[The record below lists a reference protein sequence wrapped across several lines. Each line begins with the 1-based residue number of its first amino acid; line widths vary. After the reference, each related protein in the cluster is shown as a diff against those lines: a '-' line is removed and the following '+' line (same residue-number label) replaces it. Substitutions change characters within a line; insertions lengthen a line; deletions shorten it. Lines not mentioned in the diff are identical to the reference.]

1 MAEWT
6 IEVRQPGRTVLTLVL
21 NTTLRLG
28 RDCDGLLLDDARA
41 SRQHAQLTPL
51 EHGVEVRDLESR
63 NGVWVNGRRI
73 DQPTV
78 VDENDAVV
86 VGDTQILVG
95 ASRPAASRATATS
108 TLDPRSSIA
117 MVLSA
122 VERGLVDTPPP
133 PAAVDGT
140 LTILFTDV
148 ESSTALAASM
158 GDHRWMEALRRH
170 NEIVRECIRAQR
182 GTEVK
187 TIGDGFMVTFGSAR
201 AGLDCAVA
209 IQRALARLATD
220 EPGWPIRV
228 RIGVHT
234 GEALRERDDVFG
246 THVNIAARVGG
257 AATGGEIL
265 VSGLLHDLV
274 RPGTDVTMGPPREI
288 TLKGLP
294 GEHRVHPVIWWA

>member
-1 MAEWT
+1 
-6 IEVRQPGRTVLTLVL
+6 
-21 NTTLRLG
+21 
-28 RDCDGLLLDDARA
+28 
-41 SRQHAQLTPL
+41 
-51 EHGVEVRDLESR
+51 VEVRDLESR

-73 DQPTV
+73 EQPTL
-78 VDENDAVV
+78 VDEHDAVV

-95 ASRPAASRATATS
+95 ASRPSAGRGTATS
-108 TLDPRSSIA
+108 TLDPKSSIA

-122 VERGLVDTPPP
+122 VERGLIDAPP
-133 PAAVDGT
+133 PAAAIDGT

-148 ESSTALAASM
+148 ESSTTLAASM
-158 GDHRWMEALRRH
+158 GDHRWLEALRRH
-170 NEIVRECIRAQR
+170 NSIVRECIRAEG

-187 TIGDGFMVTFGSAR
+187 TIGDGFMITFGSAR

-209 IQRALARLATD
+209 IQRALARLGTD
-220 EPGWPIRV
+220 EPEWPIRV

-257 AATGGEIL
+257 AASGGEIL

-274 RPGTDVTMGPPREI
+274 RPVTDLTMGPARDI

-294 GEHRVHPVIWWA
+294 GDHRVHPVVWWA